1 MNDPPFLNRKRILA
15 WCLYD
20 FANSSY
26 SAVIAAVVFPV
37 YYTKVIVGNAA
48 GLGDLW
54 WGRAISTSMLIVAV
68 TSPLLGGIADATSG
82 RRRFLMTYTL
92 LSVGSVA
99 LLALLQPG
107 MVLPGFLLM
116 VLANAGMEGGL
127 VFYNA
132 YLPDLTPR
140 DRIGRV
146 SAWGFGLGYAGSLLS
161 LLLALPLVD
170 AGRFSTVWVVVAVF
184 YGFFSIPLFAVTTPQ
199 GGGRSGGWQG
209 AIAGARETLRVLSS
223 LWRRRDARRF
233 LLAFFFYQD
242 GVNTVI
248 VFSSIFAASTLGFET
263 RELVILYMVV
273 QAAALFG
280 SFLLARPID
289 RQGPGAV
296 IRFSLLLWIGV
307 TVSSYFIE
315 SKELFWAVACVAGL
329 GLGSIQ
335 AASRALYCRV
345 IPGDEEAGHFGVYAL
360 VGKTSAI
367 MGPLVFGTVS
377 HALGSQRPAILSVAL
392 FFVVGFFLLST
403 VRDELTGSAATG

>member
-1 MNDPPFLNRKRILA
+1 MTNRNPKRILA

-37 YYTKVIVGNAA
+37 YYTKVIVGNET

-54 WGRAISTSMLIVAV
+54 WGRAISISMLIVAV

-82 RRRFLMTYTL
+82 RRRFLVSYTL
-92 LSVGSVA
+92 VSAGSVA

-107 MVLPGFLLM
+107 MALFGFLLI
-116 VLANAGMEGGL
+116 VLANVGMEGGL

-132 YLPDLTPR
+132 YLPDITSP

-161 LLLALPLVD
+161 LLIALPLVD
-170 AGRFSTVWVVVAVF
+170 AGRFSGLWLAVAVF
-184 YGFFSIPLFAVTTPQ
+184 YAVFSIPLFMVAPPQ
-199 GGGRSGGWQG
+199 REGCRDGPGG
-209 AIAGARETLRVLSS
+209 ALAGVRETFRVLSG

-248 VFSSIFAASTLGFET
+248 VFSSIFAATTLGFET
-263 RELVILYMVV
+263 RELVLLYMVV
-273 QAAALFG
+273 QATALLG

-289 RQGPGAV
+289 RWGPGAV
-296 IRFSLLLWIGV
+296 IRLSLGLWTGV
-307 TVSSYFIE
+307 TVSSYFID
-315 SKELFWAVACVAGL
+315 SKEIFWVVACVAGF

-335 AASRALYCRV
+335 AASRALFCRV
-345 IPGDEEAGHFGVYAL
+345 IPGSEEAGHFGVYAL

-367 MGPLVFGTVS
+367 LGPLVFGTVS
-377 HALGSQRPAILSVAL
+377 HAFGSQRPAILSVAF
-392 FFVVGFFLLST
+392 FFVLGFFLLST
-403 VRDELTGSAATG
+403 VRAELTGSTTTG